1 MAEKGETYEE
11 MGEIRLEIKLC
22 SFHKQGQIQQI
33 CRSDK
38 NKFQHKI

>member
-11 MGEIRLEIKLC
+11 TGEIRLEIKR